1 MFFLINIIS
10 SILTTFLV
18 CYFGN
23 IIQHSYDFYIPI
35 LLFIAFLIGY
45 IALTFI
51 LIFMIAIPVKRKT
64 EFNQKDSKFYR
75 FLMEHM
81 FTYLNTLGLVRIHFE
96 GKEKIEKGKKLVYVC
111 NHRSKFDPMVI
122 SDKLKGYNI
131 AWIAKKSLFKMPLVS
146 NYMYKSNFLSL
157 DRDDLRQGLRV
168 IEKAVEYISEG
179 QNSIGVFPEGT
190 RNTTKDKLLPFKS
203 GSFKISLLAKTDI
216 VVMAVLNTELIAKR
230 WPLKSTKVYV
240 RVCEVIKYDDIKDL
254 TSYEVANKVHEIMEK
269 NIIEMK
275 NNI

>member
-75 FLMEHM
+75 FM
-81 FTYLNTLGLVRIHFE
+81 FTYLNILGLVRIHFE

-190 RNTTKDKLLPFKS
+190 RNTTKDNLLLFKS